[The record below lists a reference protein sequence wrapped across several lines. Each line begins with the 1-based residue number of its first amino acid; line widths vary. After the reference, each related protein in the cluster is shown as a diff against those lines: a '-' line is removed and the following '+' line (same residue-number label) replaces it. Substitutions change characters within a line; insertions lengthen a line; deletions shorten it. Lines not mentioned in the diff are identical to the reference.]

1 MSNVSIRYI
10 VNDVSAA
17 VAFYEG
23 LLGFEL
29 KMRPAPGFAALQ
41 RGDLQLLLNAPGAGG
56 AGTSMPDGTVPAP
69 GG

>member
-29 KMRPAPGFAALQ
+29 KMRPAPGFVGDRAQ
-41 RGDLQLLLNAPGAGG
+41 RR
-56 AGTSMPDGTVPAP
+56 
-69 GG
+69 